1 MTIQTLGFAVEY
13 DARIV
18 TATTGQAPLH
28 QFQWKRAQPAAGTLV
43 LEVPSDALFVEVIP
57 YDGELWQGAFLQG
70 LGGVSGLYATPS
82 PTTLCVVARGQGY
95 WVPVLIPTD
104 FLEVWCNPVKSVF
117 AIPDRSIVVFAS
129 YTELAAY
136 GPSGMLWLTDRLSWD
151 GLKITEVTAQH
162 VRGFAWDSP
171 ANREVPFIVD
181 AETGKHEGGSSP
193 EKYAAR
199 KQ

>member
-1 MTIQTLGFAVEY
+1 MTIQTLGFGVQY

-18 TATTGQAPLH
+18 SATTGQAPLH
-28 QFQWKRAQPAAGTLV
+28 QFQWKRVPPAAGTLV
-43 LEVPSDALFVEVIP
+43 LEVPSDALLVEVTP
-57 YDGELWQGAFLQG
+57 YEGGPWRGAFLQG
-70 LGGVSGLYATPS
+70 LDGVSGLFATPS
-82 PTTLCVVARGQGY
+82 PTTLCVIARGAGY
-95 WVPVLIPTD
+95 WVPVFSPTD
-104 FLEVWCNPVKSVF
+104 FLEVRCNPVKSVF
-117 AIPDRSIVVFAS
+117 AVPHRSIVVFAS

-162 VRGFAWDSP
+162 VRGLAWDSP
-171 ANREVPFIVD
+171 ANREVPFVVD
-181 AETGKHEGGSSP
+181 VETGKHEGGSSP